1 LVVVALIVG
10 IIAGPLVANGFDP
23 NSWQDSDEI
32 TKELTRCILAI
43 QASKTFFFFSC
54 FTLNDNRFDRLWLSV
69 LIFPSTVTP
78 NQPTI
83 HKYLHAISI
92 LGIT

>member
-43 QASKTFFFFSC
+43 QASKTFFFF
-54 FTLNDNRFDRLWLSV
+54 
-69 LIFPSTVTP
+69 
-78 NQPTI
+78 
-83 HKYLHAISI
+83 
-92 LGIT
+92 